1 MVKGVTKY
9 KNKIR
14 SLRYDGSK
22 KKKDKKS
29 NKKKK
34 DKKDKNK
41 KEQKAKKGKK
51 KKKKSGFIKI
61 SKKKHR
67 DNVFIHSRKND
78 CVPCILHHMGVD
90 EVSARFLSEKY
101 GESGIGGEELI
112 DFLEFYYPQYNF
124 ELSEMEFK
132 DSEELFRELYSL
144 FEKIKTDRHIVALL
158 NGIHDD
164 EEWKHGVILMKYKGE
179 PTLID
184 VQDRYYYEGQSMLD
198 YLEDRKVSK
207 ITLVKSSHKETG
219 KQLVLTD

>member
-14 SLRYDGSK
+14 SLRYARS

-29 NKKKK
+29 YKNKK
-34 DKKDKNK
+34 DKKEKKK
-41 KEQKAKKGKK
+41 KEQKAKKKK
-51 KKKKSGFIKI
+51 TKSGFIKI

-132 DSEELFRELYSL
+132 DSEELFRGLYSL

-198 YLEDRKVSK
+198 YLENRKVSK

-219 KQLVLTD
+219 KQMILTD

>member
-1 MVKGVTKY
+1 MVKGNPNHT
-9 KNKIR
+9 NKIR
-14 SLRYDGSK
+14 SLRYAMSKKRDKLSVK
-22 KKKDKKS
+22 KKKDKKE
-29 NKKKK
+29 KKDKRKK
-34 DKKDKNK
+34 DKKK
-41 KEQKAKKGKK
+41 KS
-51 KKKKSGFIKI
+51 KSGFIKI

-67 DNVFIHSRKND
+67 NNVFIHSQKND

-101 GESGIGGEELI
+101 GQTGISGEELI

-124 ELSEMEFK
+124 ELSAMEFK

-184 VQDRYYYEGQSMLD
+184 VQEKHYYEGQSMLD

>member
-1 MVKGVTKY
+1 
-9 KNKIR
+9 
-14 SLRYDGSK
+14 
-22 KKKDKKS
+22 
-29 NKKKK
+29 
-34 DKKDKNK
+34 
-41 KEQKAKKGKK
+41 
-51 KKKKSGFIKI
+51 
-61 SKKKHR
+61 
-67 DNVFIHSRKND
+67 
-78 CVPCILHHMGVD
+78 MGVD

-101 GESGIGGEELI
+101 GQRGISGEELI

-124 ELSEMEFK
+124 ELSAMEFK

-184 VQDRYYYEGQSMLD
+184 VQDRHYYEGQSMLD

-219 KQLVLTD
+219 KPLVLTD